1 MRTKDYADVVI
12 RPPIL
17 FLGALLLGCV
27 LTLLLPIGPGLAK
40 PNGLGLTVGIVF
52 VVVGFAL
59 AVFPARR
66 FRKAGTSV
74 VPGEPSRVLVRE
86 GLYKITRNPIYIG
99 LILTYFGLCLIL
111 TSVWMLLLLIPAAI
125 VLHQGVVKREEEY
138 LAWKFGED
146 YRRYLEQ
153 VPRWL

>member
-1 MRTKDYADVVI
+1 MNSTTAAKRLAICVC
-12 RPPIL
+12 RPI
-17 FLGALLLGCV
+17 FG
-27 LTLLLPIGPGLAK
+27 
-40 PNGLGLTVGIVF
+40 
-52 VVVGFAL
+52 
-59 AVFPARR
+59 
-66 FRKAGTSV
+66 
-74 VPGEPSRVLVRE
+74 
-86 GLYKITRNPIYIG
+86 ITRNPIYIG
-99 LILTYFGLCLIL
+99 LILIYFGLCLVL

>member
-1 MRTKDYADVVI
+1 MASRWRSFRRD
-12 RPPIL
+12 
-17 FLGALLLGCV
+17 GS
-27 LTLLLPIGPGLAK
+27 
-40 PNGLGLTVGIVF
+40 
-52 VVVGFAL
+52 
-59 AVFPARR
+59 ARQGQASFQANR
-66 FRKAGTSV
+66 
-74 VPGEPSRVLVRE
+74 RVLVRE

-138 LAWKFGED
+138 LDWKFGED